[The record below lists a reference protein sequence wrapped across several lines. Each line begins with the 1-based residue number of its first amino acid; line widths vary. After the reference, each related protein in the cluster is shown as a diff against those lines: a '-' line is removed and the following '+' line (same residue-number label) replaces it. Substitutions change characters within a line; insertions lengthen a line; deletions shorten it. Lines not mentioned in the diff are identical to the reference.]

1 MKKSHRSVVRYP
13 QNQVMV
19 LFTTLM
25 LTSPVYAADL
35 KILLQNALTQDP
47 LMIEAQAN
55 EQAAISKVKE
65 SQALHYPVLAVTAN
79 QVLGQS
85 HKDRT
90 DYASED
96 FTPGLRGT
104 LNLYS
109 FGAISAQVERD
120 KSKSAYFHEGDIV
133 EKGTILAQF
142 DPTRFASN
150 VGESQ
155 SLLVSSLATSARLRA
170 EVNGTALQFPEIV
183 QKDSQLVREETQ
195 LYNTRRINLEESISD
210 LTTSLTLVQQE
221 LRMTEPLVAKG
232 AASEVEVLR
241 LKRQASDLQ
250 KQINDTRSQ
259 YYVKAREELSK
270 ANTDVETQ
278 RQIVKGKSDT
288 LNRTVFRA
296 PVRGVVKEI
305 DVMTL
310 GGVIPPN
317 GKIMTIVPL
326 DEQLLIEARISP
338 RDIAFIRP
346 NQQALVK
353 ITAYDYAIY
362 GGLHGKVTVISPDT
376 IRDEVKQD
384 QFYYRVY
391 IRTDSDKLRNKQGK
405 TFAITPGMVATVD
418 IRTGQKTVLDYLI
431 KPFNK
436 AREALRER

>member
-1 MKKSHRSVVRYP
+1 M
-13 QNQVMV
+13 
-19 LFTTLM
+19 
-25 LTSPVYAADL
+25 
-35 KILLQNALTQDP
+35 
-47 LMIEAQAN
+47 N
-55 EQAAISKVKE
+55 EQPQQTKRPAKASFHEPPLPKSSMVIWIIGLGLLVFFIWAALFKLEEVSTGTGKVIPSSKEQIIQSLEGGILTKLDVK
-65 SQALHYPVLAVTAN
+65 
-79 QVLGQS
+79 
-85 HKDRT
+85 
-90 DYASED
+90 
-96 FTPGLRGT
+96 
-104 LNLYS
+104 
-109 FGAISAQVERD
+109 
-120 KSKSAYFHEGDIV
+120 EGDIV

-391 IRTDSDKLRNKQGK
+391 IHTDSDKLRNKQGK

>member
-1 MKKSHRSVVRYP
+1 M
-13 QNQVMV
+13 
-19 LFTTLM
+19 
-25 LTSPVYAADL
+25 
-35 KILLQNALTQDP
+35 
-47 LMIEAQAN
+47 N
-55 EQAAISKVKE
+55 EQPQQTKRPAKASFHEPPLPKSNMVIWIIGLGLLVFFIWAALFKLEEVSTGTGKVIPSSKEQIIQSLEGGILTKLDVK
-65 SQALHYPVLAVTAN
+65 
-79 QVLGQS
+79 
-85 HKDRT
+85 
-90 DYASED
+90 
-96 FTPGLRGT
+96 
-104 LNLYS
+104 
-109 FGAISAQVERD
+109 
-120 KSKSAYFHEGDIV
+120 EGDIV

-195 LYNTRRINLEESISD
+195 LYNTRRKNLEESISD

>member
-1 MKKSHRSVVRYP
+1 M
-13 QNQVMV
+13 
-19 LFTTLM
+19 
-25 LTSPVYAADL
+25 
-35 KILLQNALTQDP
+35 
-47 LMIEAQAN
+47 N
-55 EQAAISKVKE
+55 EQPQQTKRPAKASFHEPPLPKSSMVIWIIGLGLLVFFIWAALFKLEEVSTGTGKVIPSSKEQIIQSLEGGILTKLDVK
-65 SQALHYPVLAVTAN
+65 
-79 QVLGQS
+79 
-85 HKDRT
+85 
-90 DYASED
+90 
-96 FTPGLRGT
+96 
-104 LNLYS
+104 
-109 FGAISAQVERD
+109 
-120 KSKSAYFHEGDIV
+120 EGDIV
-133 EKGTILAQF
+133 EKGTILAQL

-241 LKRQASDLQ
+241 LKRKASDLQ

-259 YYVKAREELSK
+259 YFVKAREELSK

>member
-1 MKKSHRSVVRYP
+1 M
-13 QNQVMV
+13 
-19 LFTTLM
+19 
-25 LTSPVYAADL
+25 
-35 KILLQNALTQDP
+35 
-47 LMIEAQAN
+47 N
-55 EQAAISKVKE
+55 EQPQQTKRPAKASFHEPPLPKSSMVIWIIGLGLLVFFIWAALFKLEEVSTGTGKVIPSSKEQIIQSLEGGILTKLDVK
-65 SQALHYPVLAVTAN
+65 
-79 QVLGQS
+79 
-85 HKDRT
+85 
-90 DYASED
+90 
-96 FTPGLRGT
+96 
-104 LNLYS
+104 
-109 FGAISAQVERD
+109 
-120 KSKSAYFHEGDIV
+120 EGDIV
-133 EKGTILAQF
+133 EKGTILAQL

-195 LYNTRRINLEESISD
+195 LYNIRRINLEESISD

-418 IRTGQKTVLDYLI
+418 IRTGQK
-431 KPFNK
+431 
-436 AREALRER
+436 